1 MLLDEKLTKRSA
13 MELLV
18 ATLAHTASNND
29 DEDTTRLRLI
39 SETIQN
45 APGLV
50 NVRMYRSREPESYYF
65 ILTTWEDE
73 EIWSKVHDRYNPQ
86 NLLRGS
92 AAELLTAFPEQWLMY
107 YLWGYSRPS
116 AQPVIAAAHIVTV
129 RSDQAERVE
138 RSWIEELR
146 RQVTQPGL
154 AFGFLAKGRNE
165 DSSLLHV
172 PSTLHN
178 SVFNGP
184 QTSNYTSNFLNVLSW
199 AGETQ
204 RKDFYAEQH
213 YKALSGFLSSVGV
226 MRVLAL
232 EPL

>member
-1 MLLDEKLTKRSA
+1 MLLDEKMTKRSD

-50 NVRMYRSREPESYYF
+50 NVRMYRGRGPESYYF

-73 EIWSKVHDRYNPQ
+73 EIWSKAHDRYNPK
-86 NLLRGS
+86 NLLRGA

-129 RSDQAERVE
+129 RSEQAERVE
-138 RSWIEELR
+138 RSWIEGLR

-172 PSTLHN
+172 PSTLHT
-178 SVFNGP
+178 SAFNGP

-199 AGETQ
+199 PGETQ
-204 RKDFYAEQH
+204 RKDFYADQH

>member
-1 MLLDEKLTKRSA
+1 

-18 ATLAHTASNND
+18 ATLALIASNND
-29 DEDTTRLRLI
+29 DEVTTRLRLI
-39 SETIQN
+39 TETIQN

-50 NVRMYRSREPESYYF
+50 NVRMYRSREPESYCF

-73 EIWSKVHDRYNPQ
+73 ELWYRTDDRYNPK

-92 AAELLTAFPEQWLMY
+92 ATELLNTSPEQWLMH

-116 AQPVIAAAHIVTV
+116 AQSVIAAAHIFTV
-129 RSDQAERVE
+129 RSDQTERVE
-138 RSWIEELR
+138 RSWIEGLR

-165 DSSLLHV
+165 DSLPLHAPPLV
-172 PSTLHN
+172 YTQA
-178 SVFNGP
+178 FNEP
-184 QTSNYTSNFLNVLSW
+184 QTTIYTSNFLNVLSW
-199 AGETQ
+199 PGETQ
-204 RKDFYAEQH
+204 RKDFYADQH